1 MKKVFYIQMLAVF
14 CAMTFAP
21 MPAMAKAVTLT
32 YSSFFPPVHVQAVT
46 AEAWCKEVEKRTDK
60 RVKVHFFPGQ
70 TLTRAPQTYETITDG
85 IADIGTAALAYTQG
99 RFPVMAAMD
108 LPFGYKSGVAA
119 TKVANQLFEK
129 MTPKEFAATQVMY
142 FNAHG
147 PGFIHTRKKAIEK
160 LEDIKGQ
167 RIRSTGMSAS
177 VISALGGTPVS
188 MAMPDTY
195 QSLQRGVVDGSIH
208 PQETNK
214 GWNLGEVVDF
224 MTVAYPAAY
233 TTTFYVVVNK
243 SKWNKIEAGDRAIIE
258 AINAEWALKHGQAW
272 DRSDEEGLALFQA
285 KGGKAIELDEAENGK
300 WAAALAPVMEDYAK
314 QLDGMGVDGKGV
326 LDFIRSALAALD
338 K

>member
-1 MKKVFYIQMLAVF
+1 
-14 CAMTFAP
+14 
-21 MPAMAKAVTLT
+21 
-32 YSSFFPPVHVQAVT
+32 
-46 AEAWCKEVEKRTDK
+46 
-60 RVKVHFFPGQ
+60 
-70 TLTRAPQTYETITDG
+70 
-85 IADIGTAALAYTQG
+85 
-99 RFPVMAAMD
+99 
-108 LPFGYKSGVAA
+108 
-119 TKVANQLFEK
+119 
-129 MTPKEFAATQVMY
+129 
-142 FNAHG
+142 
-147 PGFIHTRKKAIEK
+147 
-160 LEDIKGQ
+160 
-167 RIRSTGMSAS
+167 
-177 VISALGGTPVS
+177 
-188 MAMPDTY
+188 
-195 QSLQRGVVDGSIH
+195 VDGSIH